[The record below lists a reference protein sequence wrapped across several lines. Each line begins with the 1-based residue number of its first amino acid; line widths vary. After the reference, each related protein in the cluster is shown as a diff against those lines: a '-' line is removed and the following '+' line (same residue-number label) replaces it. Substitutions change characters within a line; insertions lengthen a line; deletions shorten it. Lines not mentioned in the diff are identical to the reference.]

1 MLTQLINYFIP
12 EKIKA
17 RREDYF
23 RAKNI
28 LGGVIIAA
36 TSAPIFAFFYYFL
49 GAKAAALV
57 ILLEGACIVGAAF
70 ILKNSGSVFW
80 TRELIV
86 GSLALSLFWLGY
98 TTGGI
103 SAPATFW
110 LALPP
115 ITAFF
120 FGGIKSGIFSACVCS
135 IAVILIYGLGFFAF
149 LTPSL
154 PIVHSPL
161 LDIISILG
169 LLFIILCLA
178 YFYDKR
184 ALEFIKSLEDAL
196 NKEQDI
202 IKELEVRTRSLQDQ
216 KAVTEIERSSKNL
229 LHNVLESSREYSII
243 ATNLT
248 GDILIWN
255 KGAFYNYGYTAEE
268 VVGKANLEM
277 LHTPEYI
284 NSGQYKR
291 FLEKV
296 NMESEAEEFIERIR
310 KDGSHFI
317 ASVVMTMRKDDEGKP
332 IGYLN
337 ISHNITQQKRL
348 EEQLIKI
355 NKELEQ
361 FAYIVSH
368 DLKAPLRAIEL
379 LSTWIEE
386 DSGDKLD
393 EQGRKS
399 FALLRSRV
407 KRMSNLISGVLGYS
421 RVGYTEKKIQTVNT
435 KDLIKG
441 IIETLDP
448 AKSFNIHY
456 TEHLPTLHAD
466 EIQLSQIF
474 SNLIDNSMKHH
485 HKKAG
490 NIDIDAKGIDDFY
503 EFSIKDD
510 GPGIESEYHEKIFTI
525 FQTLRGR
532 DEFESTG
539 VGLTIVKK
547 IIELNGGK
555 IRVYSELGKG
565 TTFYF
570 TWPKK
575 PKKSE

>member
-1 MLTQLINYFIP
+1 MFTQLINYFIP
-12 EKIKA
+12 ERIKA
-17 RREDYF
+17 CREDYF

-36 TSAPIFAFFYYFL
+36 TSAPFFAFFYYFF
-49 GAKAAALV
+49 GAAAAALV
-57 ILLEGACIVGAAF
+57 ILLEGTCIVGAAF

-80 TRELIV
+80 ARELIV

-103 SAPATFW
+103 FAPATFW

-135 IAVILIYGLGFFAF
+135 IAVILIYVLGFFA
-149 LTPSL
+149 LSTPSL
-154 PIVHSPL
+154 AIAHSPH

-196 NKEQDI
+196 NKEKVI
-202 IKELEVRTRSLQDQ
+202 TKKLEMRTRSLQDQ

-243 ATNLT
+243 ATTST

-268 VVGKANLEM
+268 VVGKANIEI
-277 LHTPEYI
+277 LHTREYVE
-284 NSGQYKR
+284 SGQYKR

-296 NMESEAEEFIERIR
+296 NMEREAEEIIEQVR

-317 ASVVMTMRKDDEGKP
+317 ASVVMTIRKDDEGVP

-386 DSGDKLD
+386 DSGNKLD
-393 EQGRKS
+393 EQGRKN

-407 KRMSNLISGVLGYS
+407 IRMSNLISGVLGYS

-435 KDLIKG
+435 RDLIKG
-441 IIETLDP
+441 TIETLDP
-448 AKSFNIHY
+448 AKSFTIHY
-456 TEHLPTLHAD
+456 AEHLPTVYAD

-485 HKKAG
+485 HKKTG
-490 NIDIDAKGIDDFY
+490 NIEIDAKEIDDFY

-575 PKKSE
+575 PKNSE